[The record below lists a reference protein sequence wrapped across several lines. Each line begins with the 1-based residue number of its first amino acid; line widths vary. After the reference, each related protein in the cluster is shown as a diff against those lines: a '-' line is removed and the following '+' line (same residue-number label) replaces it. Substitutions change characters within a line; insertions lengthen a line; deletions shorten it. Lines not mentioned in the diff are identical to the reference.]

1 MNFLCLNKVCHFII
15 IIIIIIII
23 IVIVIVIVVVIVIII
38 IIIIVC
44 IIIDIDIINKLYV
57 FNVLKM
63 EHREPLLTAVGVQCN
78 FTFAVLAN
86 REATRQHYLNAS
98 GYT

>member
-15 IIIIIIII
+15 IIIII
-23 IVIVIVIVVVIVIII
+23 VIVIVVVIVIII
-38 IIIIVC
+38 IIIIIIC